1 MKNFFFFIIFG
12 LVFFNASAQ
21 YKGNTDLTGYRFQK
35 RIKGPAHKKSK
46 VLEIMVDENNFYFA
60 VTFRAEKSKYVYIV
74 VYSLYTWKQIG
85 KYKLDDNRS
94 ELYNSYFDKEGGA
107 FYVNYDIYKNRY
119 KKINLKSGEIEN
131 AECDQTPRGCL
142 KLEPHQYKVE
152 AYTVGENYFIFRDDK
167 FKNYL
172 KIYVKKE
179 LYVPDV
185 EDSDDRQELKEI
197 QKSVVKEQKAE
208 AEIEIDTANIE
219 IDTIKIKENV
229 DSLNVKD
236 TTIKE

>member
-21 YKGNTDLTGYRFQK
+21 YKGTSDLTGYRFQK

-46 VLEIMVDENNFYFA
+46 VLEIMVDENNLYFS
-60 VTFRAEKSKYVYIV
+60 VTFRAEKSRYVYIV
-74 VYSLYTWKQIG
+74 VYSLYTWKPIG

-94 ELYNSYFDKEGGA
+94 ELYNSYFDKEGEF

-119 KKINLKSGEIEN
+119 KKINLKTGEIEN
-131 AECDQTPRGCL
+131 VECDQTPKGCL

-152 AYTVGENYFIFRDDK
+152 AYTVGDNYFIFRDDK

-185 EDSDDRQELKEI
+185 EDSDDSQNTSVQTTVINKEEPKI
-197 QKSVVKEQKAE
+197 
-208 AEIEIDTANIE
+208 T
-219 IDTIKIKENV
+219 IDTINMEEKV
-229 DSLNVKD
+229 DSLNVND
-236 TTIKE
+236 ATIKE